1 MENNEFSKEV
11 MSRNIRKY
19 LGFNKMTATE
29 LAEKLNVSKASVSG
43 WVNGNYYP
51 RINYIEGMAK
61 IFGCNKSDLIECYTE
76 DMAAKVDYSVSVN
89 NDLSFEETMLIEL
102 YRKETDHKR
111 DMVKRLLNYDETM
124 KKLIGGVNNELIQ
137 SIKEQIPNKRNE

>member
-51 RINYIEGMAK
+51 RINYIEGMP
-61 IFGCNKSDLIECYTE
+61 
-76 DMAAKVDYSVSVN
+76 
-89 NDLSFEETMLIEL
+89 
-102 YRKETDHKR
+102 
-111 DMVKRLLNYDETM
+111 
-124 KKLIGGVNNELIQ
+124 IGGNDAINSSCTTSKATVIFSLR
-137 SIKEQIPNKRNE
+137 KVL